1 MLYVIRKFENGGILC
16 SDKKPSVVS
25 SGLFK
30 GISKLDGKRFQ
41 IASLS
46 RMVSQQLNDSE
57 LTEYAQQYVDSLK
70 IGDALPWA
78 NPGDEPVTLTI
89 DGDRVTLTRK
99 WAAVDINKAF
109 SAVQSFVEENLT
121 EEEVVEEDEA

>member
-16 SDKKPSVVS
+16 SDKKPSMVT

-41 IASLS
+41 IPSLS
-46 RMVSQQLNDSE
+46 RMVSQQLNDAE
-57 LTEYAQQYVDSLK
+57 LTEYAIQY
-70 IGDALPWA
+70 IDALNVGDNIPWA
-78 NPGDEPVTLTI
+78 NSGDENVTLTI

-99 WAAVDINKAF
+99 WATVDINKAF
-109 SAVQSFVEENLT
+109 ASVEAFVEEAA
-121 EEEVVEEDEA
+121 EVDEA

>member
-16 SDKKPSVVS
+16 SDKKPSVVT
-25 SGLFK
+25 SGLFA
-30 GISKLDGKRFQ
+30 GLTKLDGKRFQ
-41 IASLS
+41 IQSLP

-57 LTEYAQQYVDSLK
+57 LTEYAQQYIDSLK
-70 IGDALPWA
+70 VGDAIGWA

-99 WAAVDINKAF
+99 WATIDLNKAF
-109 SAVQSFVEENLT
+109 AAVEATVEEET
-121 EEEVVEEDEA
+121 EA

>member
-16 SDKKPSVVS
+16 SDKKPSMVT

-41 IASLS
+41 IPSLS
-46 RMVSQQLNDSE
+46 RMVSQQLNDAE
-57 LTEYAQQYVDSLK
+57 LTEYAIQY
-70 IGDALPWA
+70 IDALNVGDNIPWA
-78 NPGDEPVTLTI
+78 NSGDENVTLTI

-99 WAAVDINKAF
+99 WATVDINKAF
-109 SAVQSFVEENLT
+109 ASIEAFVEEAA
-121 EEEVVEEDEA
+121 EVDEA